1 MPFLTEKRGSAPPVL
16 LEKGYFMEKIKYV
29 APSQDVGGCGFSRK
43 RLVLCVILGICILA
57 NMILIYSFSAE
68 DKSTSG
74 NRSHGV
80 TEVVVEIIVPEYPT
94 MSREEQTETIER
106 FHHPIRK
113 IAHFCEFGL
122 LGMLSAAFMRA
133 LGKGKKWL
141 WWVIPAAFC
150 LLYAISDEVHQI
162 FTQRGP
168 TVKDVLIDF
177 SGSITGIAVMHLLV
191 MFVCYLLRKRKEKR
205 LCA

>member
-1 MPFLTEKRGSAPPVL
+1 MPFLKGKSGSVILVL
-16 LEKGYFMEKIKYV
+16 LEKGYFMKQTKYA
-29 APSQDVGGCGFSRK
+29 APPQNVGGCGFSRK

-68 DKSTSG
+68 DKSASG

-94 MSREEQTETIER
+94 MSPEEQTETIEK
-106 FHHPIRK
+106 FHPPIRK

-122 LGMLSAAFMRA
+122 LGMLSAAFMSA

-141 WWVIPAAFC
+141 WWVIPAVFC

-168 TVKDVLIDF
+168 AVKDVLIDF
-177 SGSITGIAVMHLLV
+177 SGSMTGIAVMHLLV
-191 MFVCYLLRKRKEKR
+191 LFVCYLLRKRKEKR